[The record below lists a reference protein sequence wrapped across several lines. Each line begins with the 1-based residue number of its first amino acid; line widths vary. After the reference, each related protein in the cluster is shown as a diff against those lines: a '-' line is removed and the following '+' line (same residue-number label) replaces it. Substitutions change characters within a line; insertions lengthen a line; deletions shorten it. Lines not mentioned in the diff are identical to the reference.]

1 MELSK
6 RLYTIAQ
13 QVPQGA
19 IVADIGTDHGYVPIY
34 LYQKKIIKKAIA
46 TDINRGPLKRAEKN
60 IKAHNAEQIIATRL
74 GNGLEPIQPNE
85 VDTLIL
91 AGMGGMLIIDI
102 LNNRLNLV
110 KGVNRII
117 LQPQLDQ
124 KEVRQYLHKIYFK
137 IINEEIVYEDNKY
150 YWIIVAEPGEEEYDD
165 IKYYLF
171 GKKLLESKSS
181 ILMRYIK
188 EKLIQLRNIL
198 EKLNET
204 STDNTLKR
212 INEIEQEIRLHEEA
226 LKCL

>member
-13 QVPQGA
+13 QVPKGA
-19 IVADIGTDHGYVPIY
+19 VVADIGTDHGYIPIY
-34 LYQKKIIKKAIA
+34 LYKENIIKKAIA
-46 TDINRGPLKRAEKN
+46 IDINKGPLQRAEQN
-60 IKAHNAEQIIATRL
+60 IKAHHAEKAIETRL

-85 VDTLIL
+85 TDTLIL

-102 LNNRLNLV
+102 LNNCPDLV

-124 KEVRQYLHKIYFK
+124 KEIRQYLHKIHFK
-137 IINEEIVYEDNKY
+137 IINEEIIYEDNKY
-150 YWIIVAEPGEEEYDD
+150 YWIITAEPGNEEYND

-171 GKKLLESKSS
+171 GKKLLEERNP
-181 ILMRYIK
+181 ILMKYIE

-198 EKLNET
+198 EKLKET
-204 STDNTLKR
+204 STQNTLRR
-212 INEIEQEIRLHEEA
+212 INEIEQEIKLFEEA
-226 LKCL
+226 WECL